1 LNRFKRET
9 QAAFNNAAGKRIL
22 KNDNILDIDSFTSR
36 MVGENLGVNSIF
48 DENGNLKL
56 DENGKI
62 VQDFTK
68 SDITSE
74 WDVEYIPEST

>member
-1 LNRFKRET
+1 
-9 QAAFNNAAGKRIL
+9 
-22 KNDNILDIDSFTSR
+22 